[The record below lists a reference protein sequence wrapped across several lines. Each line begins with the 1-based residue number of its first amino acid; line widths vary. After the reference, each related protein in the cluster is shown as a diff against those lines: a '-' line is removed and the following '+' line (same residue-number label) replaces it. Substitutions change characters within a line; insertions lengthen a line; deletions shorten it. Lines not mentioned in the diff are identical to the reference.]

1 MPMANPEL
9 PGISENEQALLYAK
23 LNEYNQGRASFKEA
37 GVYLVVLPRPG
48 KPNYSLWLY
57 SPLPEKQSILY
68 IHDLSPDI
76 NESLRMASTMFY
88 YSRRCL
94 ILMEYNEKRMQSN
107 GDDLIFFGKYRGHYL
122 HEILKVDPAY
132 LSWIAYK
139 FTPRIP
145 KQERFVKI
153 AQAYHSV
160 NLDIMLRKSK
170 EKRSASRYL
179 GEVGEKLTELKLKV
193 IRARL
198 EDDPYKTRVNGTTP
212 QFFVKQMLTLND
224 ASGNLVTMSIP
235 SKNPSAVSCT
245 LSGLEHE
252 YRPGEI
258 IYVASAQV
266 ARRYENYGSKYTR
279 LSHVKLAIPNAL
291 SNRP

>member
-1 MPMANPEL
+1 MANPKL

-23 LNEYNQGRASFKEA
+23 LNEYNRGRASFKEA
-37 GVYLVVLPRPG
+37 GVYLLVLPRPG
-48 KPNYSLWLY
+48 KPSYSLWLY
-57 SPLPEKQSILY
+57 SPLPERQSILY

-94 ILMEYNEKRMQSN
+94 ILMDYNEKRMQSN

-122 HEILKVDPAY
+122 HEILKIDPAY

-160 NLDIMLRKSK
+160 HLDLMLRKSK
-170 EKRSASRYL
+170 EKRTASRYL
-179 GEVGEKLTELKLKV
+179 GEVGEKLTDLKLKV
-193 IRARL
+193 IRVRL

-252 YRPGEI
+252 YRPGDI
-258 IYVASAQV
+258 IYVASAHV
-266 ARRYENYGSKYTR
+266 ARQYENRGSKYTR
-279 LSHVKLAIPNAL
+279 LNHVKLAITNAW
-291 SNRP
+291 SNRL

>member
-1 MPMANPEL
+1 MANPKL
-9 PGISENEQALLYAK
+9 PGISESEQALLYAK
-23 LNEYNQGRASFKEA
+23 LNEYNRGRGSFKEA

-48 KPNYSLWLY
+48 KPNYSLWLF

-76 NESLRMASTMFY
+76 NESLRMASTLFY

-94 ILMEYNEKRMQSN
+94 ILVDYNEKRMQSN
-107 GDDLIFFGKYRGHYL
+107 GDDLIFFGKYRGHFL
-122 HEILKVDPAY
+122 HEILKIDPAY

-139 FTPRIP
+139 FTPKIP

-160 NLDIMLRKSK
+160 HLDVMLRKSK
-170 EKRSASRYL
+170 ETRRASRYL
-179 GEVGEKLTELKLKV
+179 GEVNEKLTDLKLKV
-193 IRARL
+193 MRVRL
-198 EDDPYKTRVNGTTP
+198 EDDPYKTRIYGTTP
-212 QFFVKQMLTLND
+212 QFFVKQILTLND

-235 SKNPSAVSCT
+235 SKTPSAVSCT
-245 LSGLEHE
+245 LSGIEHE

-258 IYVASAQV
+258 IYVASA
-266 ARRYENYGSKYTR
+266 RISRLFESYGSQYTR
-279 LSHVKLAIPNAL
+279 LSNVKLAIANAW
-291 SNRP
+291 SNRL

>member
-1 MPMANPEL
+1 MANPRL

-23 LNEYNQGRASFKEA
+23 LNEYNRGRASFKEA

-94 ILMEYNEKRMQSN
+94 ILVDYNEKRMQSN
-107 GDDLIFFGKYRGHYL
+107 GDDLIFFGKYRGHFL

-145 KQERFVKI
+145 KQERFVQIAKI
-153 AQAYHSV
+153 YHSV
-160 NLDIMLRKSK
+160 YLDIQRRKTYQTTSGRFLGK
-170 EKRSASRYL
+170 E
-179 GEVGEKLTELKLKV
+179 GERVENLTLTVLSVRLEDNPYKTQLKGTTPYFYVRQVLKLKDSV
-193 IRARL
+193 GNFVSIRMNAR
-198 EDDPYKTRVNGTTP
+198 T
-212 QFFVKQMLTLND
+212 
-224 ASGNLVTMSIP
+224 ASRKSCQLP
-235 SKNPSAVSCT
+235 AV
-245 LSGLEHE
+245 EHA
-252 YRPGEI
+252 YQVGEI
-258 IYVASAQV
+258 MEIASARI
-266 ARRYENYGSKYTR
+266 ARTYMIGSSKYTQ
-279 LSHVKLAIPNAL
+279 LTHVKLHVPTG
-291 SNRP
+291 

>member
-1 MPMANPEL
+1 MANPKL
-9 PGISENEQALLYAK
+9 PGISESEQALLYAK
-23 LNEYNQGRASFKEA
+23 LNEYNRGRASFKEA

-76 NESLRMASTMFY
+76 NESLRIASTMFY

-94 ILMEYNEKRMQSN
+94 ILMDYNEKRMQSN
-107 GDDLIFFGKYRGHYL
+107 GDNLIFFGKYRGHFL

-139 FTPRIP
+139 FTPKIP

-160 NLDIMLRKSK
+160 HLDVMLRKSK
-170 EKRSASRYL
+170 EVRRKSRYL
-179 GEVGEKLTELKLKV
+179 GEVNEKLTDLKLKV
-193 IRARL
+193 MRVRL
-198 EDDPYKTRVNGTTP
+198 EDDPYKTRVYGTTP
-212 QFFVKQMLTLND
+212 QFFVKQILTLND

-235 SKNPSAVSCT
+235 SKTPSAVSCT
-245 LSGLEHE
+245 LSGIEHE

-258 IYVASAQV
+258 IYVASARV
-266 ARRYENYGSKYTR
+266 SRLFESYGSQYTR
-279 LSHVKLAIPNAL
+279 LSNVKLAIVNAWSSRL
-291 SNRP
+291 

>member
-1 MPMANPEL
+1 MATPEL
-9 PGISENEQALLYAK
+9 PGISEKEQALLYAK
-23 LNEYNQGRASFKEA
+23 LNEYNRGRASFKEA

-153 AQAYHSV
+153 AQAYHTV
-160 NLDIMLRKSK
+160 HLDLMLRKSK
-170 EKRSASRYL
+170 EKRTVSRYL
-179 GEVGEKLTELKLKV
+179 GEVGEKLTDLKLKV
-193 IRARL
+193 IRVRL

-224 ASGNLVTMSIP
+224 ASGNLVSMSIP

-279 LSHVKLAIPNAL
+279 LSHVKIAIANAW

>member
-1 MPMANPEL
+1 MANPKL
-9 PGISENEQALLYAK
+9 PGISESEQALLYAK
-23 LNEYNQGRASFKEA
+23 LNEYNRGRASFKEA

-76 NESLRMASTMFY
+76 NESLRIASTMFY

-94 ILMEYNEKRMQSN
+94 ILMDYNEKRMQSN
-107 GDDLIFFGKYRGHYL
+107 GDDLIFFGKYRGHFL

-139 FTPRIP
+139 FTPKIP

-160 NLDIMLRKSK
+160 HLDVMLRKSK
-170 EKRSASRYL
+170 EVRRKSRYL
-179 GEVGEKLTELKLKV
+179 GEVNEKLTDLKLKV
-193 IRARL
+193 MRVRL
-198 EDDPYKTRVNGTTP
+198 EDDPYKTRVYGTTP
-212 QFFVKQMLTLND
+212 QFFVKQILTLND

-235 SKNPSAVSCT
+235 SKTPSTVSCT
-245 LSGLEHE
+245 LSGIEHE

-258 IYVASAQV
+258 IYVASARV
-266 ARRYENYGSKYTR
+266 SRLFESYGSTYTR
-279 LSHVKLAIPNAL
+279 LSNVKLAIVNAWSSRL
-291 SNRP
+291 

>member
-1 MPMANPEL
+1 MANPRL

-23 LNEYNQGRASFKEA
+23 LNEYNRGRASFKEA

-94 ILMEYNEKRMQSN
+94 ILVDYNEKRMQSN
-107 GDDLIFFGKYRGHYL
+107 GDIFFGKYRGHFL

-153 AQAYHSV
+153 AQAYQSV
-160 NLDIMLRKSK
+160 HLDLMQRKSK
-170 EKRSASRYL
+170 EKHSVSRYL
-179 GEVGEKLTELKLKV
+179 GELGEKLTDLRLKV
-193 IRARL
+193 IRVRL
-198 EDDPYKTRVNGTTP
+198 EDDPYKTRINGTVP
-212 QFFVKQMLTLND
+212 QFFVKQVLTLAD
-224 ASGNLVTMSIP
+224 ASGNLVIMSIP

-245 LSGLEHE
+245 LSGIEHE

-258 IYVASAQV
+258 IYVASARV
-266 ARRYENYGSKYTR
+266 SRRYESYGSKYTR
-279 LSHVKLAIPNAL
+279 ISHVKLVMTTTV
-291 SNRP
+291 